1 VNFLIV
7 LVSVL
12 ISVFIFL
19 FLIKFSYKD
28 TRLIIGAIESRTEN
42 IVKKYSRNKLNEDL
56 KLLFK
61 EQNGVKVFCFKIKSL
76 EGLFLLRIILSLSFF
91 IFILIIGFFLKKN
104 FVWHSLITAI
114 VIYFIPSEVIRGK
127 INSKSKK
134 IQNELPDI
142 IDILSSLIKAGLSL
156 GEALSYISEN
166 YKCEIGKL
174 LRLAQ
179 VKIFEGCSKIDAYHM
194 VAKLSFCND
203 FKTVIKILMQ
213 AEIIGNPISNV
224 LKDMSKV
231 IRNNQRDLMKIKSE
245 RLESNLVII
254 IFIFMFIPTVILF
267 LLPVIPQLKLLF

>member
-7 LVSVL
+7 LVPVL

-19 FLIKFSYKD
+19 FLMKFSYKD
-28 TRLIIGAIESRTEN
+28 TRLVIDTIESRTEK
-42 IVKKYSRNKLNEDL
+42 IVKKYSRNKLNEDF
-56 KLLFK
+56 KLLLK
-61 EQNGVKVFCFKIKSL
+61 EQNGIKVFCFEIKSL
-76 EGLFLLRIILSLSFF
+76 EGLFLLRVVLSLSFF
-91 IFILIIGFFLKKN
+91 IFILMIGFFLKKN
-104 FVWHSLITAI
+104 FVWHSLIAAI
-114 VIYFIPSEVIRGK
+114 IIYFIPSEVIRGS

-134 IQNELPDI
+134 MQNELPDI

-156 GEALSYISEN
+156 DEALSYISEN
-166 YKCEIGKL
+166 YKCEISKL
-174 LRLAQ
+174 FRLAQ
-179 VKIFEGCSKIDAYHM
+179 VKIFEGWNKVDAYHM

-203 FKTVIKILMQ
+203 FKAVVKILMQ
-213 AEIIGNPISNV
+213 AEIIGNPVSKV
-224 LKDMSKV
+224 LKDMSMV